1 MFISG
6 TGADQ
11 IEPFVPPW
19 MGNLIAAIV
28 FFVLALQTYSAE
40 VPKIE
45 KDEELGSIQSE
56 IQPSNPG
63 RSETMSL
70 IVGLSFSNI
79 AGGLAVGFAEKMN
92 VSFVSFLVFIA
103 SFVLWLMG
111 YYIGKFLRSRINL
124 ELINQF
130 AAFSLAFVAILQL
143 KDLFY

>member
-63 RSETMSL
+63 SSE
-70 IVGLSFSNI
+70 V
-79 AGGLAVGFAEKMN
+79 K
-92 VSFVSFLVFIA
+92 
-103 SFVLWLMG
+103 
-111 YYIGKFLRSRINL
+111 
-124 ELINQF
+124 
-130 AAFSLAFVAILQL
+130 
-143 KDLFY
+143 